1 MAERR
6 KYLKRTN
13 QTIIAVPLALETG
26 GFTYEKWGS
35 TQHCKRGDWIV
46 QNNGEIYTVDRDV
59 FARTYREVQPGCYV
73 KTTPVWAEIATG
85 AGHVRTKEGLTH
97 YGAGDYLVFNEEQ
110 GGDPY
115 AVKADTFAA
124 MYEPI
129 D

>member
-1 MAERR
+1 MAKRR
-6 KYLKRTN
+6 KYLKRAN
-13 QTIIAVPLALETG
+13 RPVIAVPLALETG

-35 TQHCKRGDWIV
+35 TQRCKQGDWIV

-59 FARTYREVQPGCYV
+59 FARTYREVQPGSYV
-73 KTTPVWAEIATG
+73 KTTPVWAELATES
-85 AGHVRTKEGLTH
+85 GHVRTKEGLTH
-97 YGAGDYLVFNEEQ
+97 YDAGDYLVFNEEQ

-115 AVKADTFAA
+115 AVKADSFAA